1 MYFSLTVVL
10 AVGLAIWLLDMVLL
24 WFASKSFRRGELM
37 TKF

>member
-1 MYFSLTVVL
+1 MI
-10 AVGLAIWLLDMVLL
+10 VGLVIWLIDSILL